1 MHVGERNVVVD
12 DVAMCVGGRGRT
24 STTPVATRA
33 ERPHLLRGRGR
44 GVGVPTGTGTF
55 VLPAIAVVTF
65 HVFVINDFGVRRC
78 GGVNFQQVDVQQV
91 LRNGYRGVDGLVGR
105 AGFGQS
111 KFKPPGVV
119 GGHQYFDLHGRTLF
133 VHGPWHGWAVRTT
146 RHETIATTQI
156 TAETVPTGLGTF
168 VLVGGPTTDGGV
180 EVGGVSFSFHESTG
194 PRDDQPYPFG
204 PGVSDLGGVGGGRK
218 KLLWKLKG

>member
-204 PGVSDLGGVGGGRK
+204 PGVSD
-218 KLLWKLKG
+218 